1 MRQDGMG
8 KGGESQSN
16 RITKKA
22 KDKERKTT
30 FLPCPTPQKPFL
42 TVYTTPYSCYFYAMK
57 AAIIFGSQSDAPV
70 MKKAAAVF
78 REFGVS
84 CTAHV
89 VSAHRAPELL
99 GETVRRLEAAGV
111 EVIVAGAGLAAHLP
125 GVIASQ
131 TLIPVIGVPI
141 ASGSLGGLD
150 ALLSIV
156 QMPKPVPVA
165 AVGVENAANAAV
177 AEAIQAGWRKTHFA
191 PCRLVMDSEL
201 AADEMRGSNLVLIG
215 NARTNAVWRE
225 LDKGIGMN
233 ITGDGITWGGRSWF
247 GDDVAIQ
254 AVVRHPKNSARRV
267 VVIGGHK
274 AVPES
279 FGTLNLSRDGW
290 FRHAVWGGGEDGPE
304 LRDAGN

>member
-1 MRQDGMG
+1 MHSTINIFRIDPFWSYGWEDGVP
-8 KGGESQSN
+8 
-16 RITKKA
+16 R
-22 KDKERKTT
+22 
-30 FLPCPTPQKPFL
+30 
-42 TVYTTPYSCYFYAMK
+42 
-57 AAIIFGSQSDAPV
+57 
-70 MKKAAAVF
+70 
-78 REFGVS
+78 
-84 CTAHV
+84 
-89 VSAHRAPELL
+89 
-99 GETVRRLEAAGV
+99 VRRDSV
-111 EVIVAGAGLAAHLP
+111 
-125 GVIASQ
+125 Q
-131 TLIPVIGVPI
+131 
-141 ASGSLGGLD
+141 D
-150 ALLSIV
+150 ALTEKFWV
-156 QMPKPVPVA
+156 VRGTEGDDA
-165 AVGVENAANAAV
+165 ENAANAAV